1 MLPNLRLSTARY
13 TLLGDDN
20 DSGEKTISGSIRA
33 RGSQFFTHLIKCWRE
48 LAIIGLCVVCAFLT
62 FEHSLRPFGGGPR
75 AHVQGYRLTSNVEHW
90 RQFHWVSDVFSSK
103 DPGAQDAVNA
113 AWDRIVPAFGFVA
126 VNHTWAAEH
135 NLPASM
141 DLPSD
146 DSKGVYI
153 IDAYHQL
160 HCLTII
166 RKTLTEIVLGKTP
179 RVPIQHSMHCFD
191 SLLQYVMCGDSGDT
205 LLYTWG
211 RNETGDGQLRK
222 CVDWN
227 SRKKWARE
235 NTACYADGDHP
246 IPLFDHF
253 NHCEINDDGISGVW

>member
-1 MLPNLRLSTARY
+1 MLPNLRLPTARY

-20 DSGEKTISGSIRA
+20 DSGEKISSGSRA
-33 RGSQFFTHLIKCWRE
+33 RGSQFFTHLVKYWRE
-48 LAIIGLCVVCAFLT
+48 LAILGLCIVCAFLT
-62 FEHSLRPFGGGPR
+62 FEHSLEPFGRGTG
-75 AHVQGYRLTSNVEHW
+75 AQVQDYHLTSDEERW
-90 RQFHWVSDVFSSK
+90 RQFHWVSDVYSSK
-103 DPGAQDAVNA
+103 GPGAEEAVNA

-141 DLPSD
+141 GLPSD
-146 DSKGVYI
+146 SSKGVYI

-166 RKTLTEIVLGKTP
+166 RKTLTEIVSGKTP
-179 RVPIQHSMHCFD
+179 SVPMPHSMHCFD
-191 SLLQYVMCGDSGDT
+191 SLLQYVMCGNSGDT

-222 CVDWN
+222 CVDWD
-227 SRKKWARE
+227 SRKKWVRE

-253 NHCEINDDGISGVW
+253 NRCEINDDGISGLV